1 LLDDHLVDTWFC
13 SWNTVE
19 REIYQTSGTFRISWS
34 GNPERITSTDRFGMH
49 EIGQLKI
56 LFYE

>member
-34 GNPERITSTDRFGMH
+34 EKKGELRPQIDLECMKLDS
-49 EIGQLKI
+49 
-56 LFYE
+56 